1 MIKFPKPLDQM
12 TDEEIII
19 FFRLNAA
26 IEEKIEVSERV
37 DDSVNNY
44 KKNIEYETQAILEL
58 ENYLRELKNLINII
72 NPIVRDNKEP
82 SHISIWLREQDVS
95 LAEFLEKAME
105 RKESIP
111 TELVEKRQY
120 IEKIKL
126 KIKNLREI
134 KN

>member
-1 MIKFPKPLDQM
+1 M
-12 TDEEIII
+12 
-19 FFRLNAA
+19 
-26 IEEKIEVSERV
+26 SERV
-37 DDSVNNY
+37 DNSVNNY

-58 ENYLRELKNLINII
+58 ENYLRELKNLINIL

-82 SHISIWLREQDVS
+82 SHILIWLREQDVS
-95 LAEFLEKAME
+95 LAEFLEKCIE

-111 TELVEKRQY
+111 TELVEKRQH

-126 KIKNLREI
+126 KIKNLQEI

>member
-1 MIKFPKPLDQM
+1 M
-12 TDEEIII
+12 
-19 FFRLNAA
+19 
-26 IEEKIEVSERV
+26 SERV

-82 SHISIWLREQDVS
+82 SHIKIWLREQDVS

-126 KIKNLREI
+126 KIKNLQEI